1 MSEIKELVLNGV
13 VTMPEVGDINFP
25 KKDVL
30 ADYVHKIFSIVPQ
43 DVIRPMKIVVD
54 AGNGMAQTT
63 FPYVLQ
69 KLPVQVE
76 YLYLEPDGNFPNHE
90 ANPLKVETLAQLQK
104 KVIETGADFGFA
116 LDGDADRIGL
126 VDEKGQV
133 VDASFVGALI
143 GLEVLRNHP
152 QARML
157 YDVRSSMIVPEVW
170 QAAGASVEMCKVG
183 HANIKKAL
191 KETSGAFASE
201 LSLHLYYQ
209 DTFDVESTDLSLLY
223 MLQLLSREP
232 QSLSELIAPLK
243 KYFHSGE
250 INFEVEDKVGAVSR
264 VEEKYKNQASEISY
278 LDGLWMRFEWGW
290 LSVRLS
296 NTEPVVRLNVE
307 ATTKA
312 AMEEKV
318 IDESLGAEAGYKS
331 VMFEVKGRYAYGYL
345 KSEHGTH
352 RLVRISPFDAEKMR
366 HTSFAL
372 IEVLPEL
379 DNEVSIELDPKDLR
393 IDTFMSSGKGGQ
405 SVNTT
410 YSAVRIVHI
419 PTGIT
424 VSCQNERSQ
433 QQNKETALKVLK
445 AKLQRLEEEKL
456 AKEKQELRGEY
467 KSAEWGNQIRSYVLH
482 PYHLVKDHRTD
493 YESTDPESVLEGEVL
508 PLSES
513 YLRWIKH

>member
-1 MSEIKELVLNGV
+1 MSTIEDLCKIRENYVYMSQERLKSLQNKIIETKKLLKIEELTKKMDQLGEEMNQPNFWNNQETAQTISQDYQDIKKEVDKWTELEKKVQDLIELAGSDDESLKAEIEKQTRELEQEYEQYEFYLLLNG
-13 VTMPEVGDINFP
+13 TYDKNN
-25 KKDVL
+25 
-30 ADYVHKIFSIVPQ
+30 AIVAIHAGSGGTEAQ
-43 DVIRPMKIVVD
+43 DWSAM
-54 AGNGMAQTT
+54 
-63 FPYVLQ
+63 L
-69 KLPVQVE
+69 L
-76 YLYLEPDGNFPNHE
+76 
-90 ANPLKVETLAQLQK
+90 
-104 KVIETGADFGFA
+104 
-116 LDGDADRIGL
+116 
-126 VDEKGQV
+126 
-133 VDASFVGALI
+133 
-143 GLEVLRNHP
+143 
-152 QARML
+152 RML
-157 YDVRSSMIVPEVW
+157 LRF
-170 QAAGASVEMCKVG
+170 C
-183 HANIKKAL
+183 
-191 KETSGAFASE
+191 
-201 LSLHLYYQ
+201 
-209 DTFDVESTDLSLLY
+209 
-223 MLQLLSREP
+223 
-232 QSLSELIAPLK
+232 
-243 KYFHSGE
+243 
-250 INFEVEDKVGAVSR
+250 
-264 VEEKYKNQASEISY
+264 EKQ
-278 LDGLWMRFEWGW
+278 GW
-290 LSVRLS
+290 
-296 NTEPVVRLNVE
+296 
-307 ATTKA
+307 TT
-312 AMEEKV
+312 KV

-482 PYHLVKDHRTD
+482 PYHLVKDHRTE